1 LRFNVSDATLAALS
15 ACLNVAATVG
25 LLAGRAAA
33 RAGRVDRH
41 RVTMVATIA
50 LSGLFLLAYGSRWVF
65 YEPRRFGGEGVARAV
80 YLGILFPHMILAMT
94 VPYIALR
101 AAFLGRAGRIDAH
114 RALVRWGW
122 PVWLFVSITGVVVY
136 AMLYHWPA

>member
-1 LRFNVSDATLAALS
+1 VSDATLAAVS
-15 ACLNVAATVG
+15 AVFNVAATIG
-25 LLAGRAAA
+25 LLTGRAAA
-33 RAGRVDRH
+33 RAGRIDRH
-41 RVTMVATIA
+41 RALMTLTIILSACFLVAYA
-50 LSGLFLLAYGSRWVF
+50 SRWLLF
-65 YEPRRFGGEGVARAV
+65 EPRQFSGDGAARIF
-80 YLGILFPHMILAMT
+80 YLSILIPHMILAMT

-122 PVWLFVSITGVVVY
+122 PVWLFVSVSGVVVY

>member
-1 LRFNVSDATLAALS
+1 LSDAALAAIS
-15 ACLNVAATVG
+15 AVLNIAATVG

-41 RVTMVATIA
+41 RAIMAATILISA
-50 LSGLFLLAYGSRWVF
+50 LFLIAYASRWLL
-65 YEPRRFGGEGVARAV
+65 YEPRRFGGEGLARGL
-80 YLGILFPHMILAMT
+80 YLTILFPHMILAMA